1 MIRFG
6 THAPELRRDG
16 WDLIPIA
23 PGTKAPRLKG
33 WQNGLSVEQV
43 EHLAANGCATYS
55 IGLLA
60 ANFPGVD
67 IDVTD
72 EACALAIEA
81 IALNVLG
88 PAPSRV
94 GQAPKRLLLYGTD
107 KPFAKMKIFLRGP
120 AGTKGADGKDYAV
133 EVLGQGQQYLIYGQH
148 PSGAEYQWVSGSGP
162 GSNFLVIEPYPI
174 DAAGVQRFFAALA
187 EPGALPDGWSLVE
200 AGAGG
205 GAVRPQPDTNGHGR
219 TQPDTNGHGRTRT
232 DTNGHG
238 RTQAVASGHERS
250 RTDNTLGELAL
261 VDDDA
266 FANLKSPLDEWTLPR
281 VRFELLAYLDPSCG
295 YEEWM
300 DVARALH
307 HQGQGADEWLAA
319 FDEWSEPGAGYA
331 QGLCADKWQTL
342 STTRAGGGAMTLAT
356 LIKRVKDVHA
366 KTLDGLPAL
375 IEAET
380 DLRNIELHIA
390 PRIAKIKSLTTVE
403 RESLVLLIG
412 KRLKTLGAP
421 VGVAVVR
428 EWCRY
433 QAPTSNAPE
442 WVKDWVYITS
452 GDKFF
457 NIKTKGETTALG
469 FNAMH
474 NRLMPMDR
482 DGNRERADRAALEQ
496 WNIPT
501 VAHKGYMPALPSI
514 FQIDGQSWVN
524 MYREG
529 SAAEMPDAYT
539 DKDLAAI
546 ETVEAHMALM
556 FPDARERELLLSWLA
571 FNVQNPGVKIRWAV
585 VLHGVQG
592 DGKSWFFDLLR
603 EMLGAIN
610 VSTIN
615 ASLLTSN
622 FNDWAAG
629 ASVMNIDELKANS
642 YDRVD
647 VMNQL
652 KPVMSNSMI
661 SIHPKGRP
669 AYMAPNITNYFI
681 TTNYLDGV
689 PQTDAERRYMVLSSA
704 LTTATVKTMGADG
717 YYSRLFGSLK
727 HAGALRKW
735 MLGVELHPEF
745 DADRHAPIT
754 KILSTIVAMSKSDL
768 AYAIEELLEAGAEG
782 VTATVLSSSHF
793 TAALKARGMD
803 RIYGKSVHSTLGN
816 LGFKLLLGRKW
827 WRGDARK
834 IWVKSETPMTVD
846 EAVAILDQGPVHV
859 DFLE

>member
-1 MIRFG
+1 MIQFG

-16 WDLIPIA
+16 WDVIPIA
-23 PGTKAPRLKG
+23 PGTKAPRLRG

-148 PSGAEYQWVSGSGP
+148 PSGVEYQWASGSGP
-162 GSNFLVIEPYPI
+162 GSNFLVIEPQPI

-200 AGAGG
+200 AGSGGGADAVGRGAGGGG
-205 GAVRPQPDTNGHGR
+205 GAV
-219 TQPDTNGHGRTRT
+219 
-232 DTNGHG
+232 
-238 RTQAVASGHERS
+238 
-250 RTDNTLGELAL
+250 AL

-300 DVARALH
+300 DVARAMH

-342 STTRAGGGAMTLAT
+342 STTPAAGGGAMTLAT

-380 DLRNIELHIA
+380 DLRNIELQIA

-442 WVKDWVYITS
+442 WVQDWVYLKT

-457 NIKTKGETTALG
+457 NIKNKEELTPMS
-469 FNAMH
+469 FNADF
-474 NRLMPMDR
+474 NRLMPMGR
-482 DGNRERADRAALEQ
+482 DGNRERADRAALER
-496 WNIPT
+496 WDMPT
-501 VAHKGYMPALPSI
+501 VAHKGYMPALPAI
-514 FQIDGQSWVN
+514 FQVDGKSWVN
-524 MYREG
+524 LYRPG
-529 SAAEMPDAYT
+529 SAAEMPDVYT

-546 ETVEAHMALM
+546 ETVKAHMALM
-556 FPDARERELLLSWLA
+556 VPEARERELFLSWLA
-571 FNVQNPGVKIRWAV
+571 FNVQKPGVRIGWAV

-592 DGKSWFFDLLR
+592 DGKTFFFNLLGH
-603 EMLGAIN
+603 MLGAIN
-610 VSTIN
+610 VSTLEIS
-615 ASLLTSN
+615 ALLSP
-622 FNDWAAG
+622 FNDWAVG
-629 ASVMNIDELKANS
+629 SSVMNIDELKVHS
-642 YDRVD
+642 SDRID

-652 KPVMSNSMI
+652 KPVITNTFI
-661 SIHPKGRP
+661 SLNGKGK
-669 AYMAPNITNYFI
+669 AVYTAPNITNYFI
-681 TTNYLDGV
+681 TTNFLDGV

-704 LTTATVKTMGADG
+704 LTTATVKNMDADG
-717 YYSRLFGSLK
+717 YYKRLFGAAED

-735 MLGVELHPEF
+735 MMGVELHPEF
-745 DADRHAPIT
+745 EVNGRAPIT

-768 AYAIEELLEAGAEG
+768 AYAIEDLLEAGAEG

-793 TAALKARGMD
+793 TAALKAKGLD
-803 RIYGKSVHSTLGN
+803 RVYGKAVHSLLGN
-816 LGFKLLLGRKW
+816 LGFMSLGRRW
-827 WRGDARK
+827 WRGDMRN
-834 IWVKSETPMTVD
+834 IWVKSDEPMTLD
-846 EAVAILDQGPVHV
+846 RAIKILDQGAVNV
-859 DFLE
+859 EFLG

>member
-60 ANFPGVD
+60 ANYPGVD

-81 IALNVLG
+81 IALKVLGG

-94 GQAPKRLLLYGTD
+94 GQAPKRLLLYRTD

-148 PSGAEYQWVSGSGP
+148 PSGAEYQWVSGPGP
-162 GSNFLVIEPYPI
+162 GPNFCVFDTHPI
-174 DAAGVQRFFAALA
+174 DAAGVQRFFVALA
-187 EPGALPDGWSLVE
+187 EPGALPDGWSVVE

-205 GAVRPQPDTNGHGR
+205 GASGHER
-219 TQPDTNGHGRTRT
+219 SQAVASGHERS
-232 DTNGHG
+232 
-238 RTQAVASGHERS
+238 QAVASGHERS
-250 RTDNTLGELAL
+250 RTDNTKGELAL

-281 VRFELLAYLDPSCG
+281 VCFELLAYLDPSCG

-342 STTRAGGGAMTLAT
+342 STTPAAGGGAMTLAT

-380 DLRNIELHIA
+380 DLRNIELQIA

-442 WVKDWVYITS
+442 WVQDWVYITS

-457 NIKTKGETTALG
+457 NIKNKDEVTRQG

-474 NRLMPMDR
+474 NRLMPMGR
-482 DGNRERADRAALEQ
+482 DGNRERADQAALER
-496 WNIPT
+496 WNTPT
-501 VAHKGYMPALPSI
+501 ISRKFYMPALPAI
-514 FQIDGQSWVN
+514 LEMAGQLWAN
-524 MYREG
+524 LYRQD
-529 SAAEMPDAYT
+529 SAAKMPDSYT

-546 ETVEAHMALM
+546 ETIKAHMALM
-556 FPDARERELLLSWLA
+556 FPDTRERELFLSWLA
-571 FNVQNPGVKIRWAV
+571 FNVQNPGVLIGWAV

-592 DGKSWFFDLLR
+592 DGTTFFFNLLGH
-603 EMLGAIN
+603 MLGAMN
-610 VSTIN
+610 VSTLEIS
-615 ASLLTSN
+615 ALLSP
-622 FNDWAAG
+622 FNDWAVG
-629 ASVMNIDELKANS
+629 SSVINIDELKVHS
-642 YDRVD
+642 RDRIA

-652 KPVMSNSMI
+652 KPVITNNFI
-661 SIHPKGRP
+661 AVNGK
-669 AYMAPNITNYFI
+669 YKDVYTAPNITNYFI
-681 TTNYLDGV
+681 TTNFLDGV

-704 LTTATVKTMGADG
+704 LTTATVKNMSENG
-717 YYSRLFGSLK
+717 YYKRLFGAAEN

-735 MLGVELHPEF
+735 MMGVELHPEF
-745 DADRHAPIT
+745 KVNGHAPIT
-754 KILSTIVAMSKSDL
+754 DILSTVVAMSKSDL
-768 AYAIEELLEAGAEG
+768 EWNIEDLLEAGAEG

-803 RIYGKSVHSTLGN
+803 QVYGKAVYSKLGN
-816 LGFKLLLGRKW
+816 LGFMSLGRKW
-827 WRGDARK
+827 WRGDMRN
-834 IWVKSETPMTVD
+834 IWVKRDEPMTLD
-846 EAVAILDQGPVHV
+846 RAIKILDQGAVNV
-859 DFLE
+859 EFLG